1 MENAS
6 KALIMAGS
14 ILIAIMVIG
23 LLVYGYG
30 QISDLEQTRADAE
43 VTDTLAEYMR
53 RFEQYNRG
61 PGDQPLYGSEVLSL
75 ANLQADYNFMEADRQ
90 DIGRLEGY
98 SQITI
103 TVEITNEISQQNMPA
118 GEHYFSVGTH
128 DISEILSDYEDLSG
142 KIDGYKEP
150 KYTSV
155 IDGISRSA
163 VYYSTR
169 SNLEIAI
176 DFGLP
181 VEPDDYDA
189 LTGRDVADDKLEELA
204 NHPTE
209 GNSDAADL
217 IKAIEKYLAY
227 KGVYDT
233 FRNGKRFTC
242 NEITYNEANGRI
254 ARMEFVEV

>member
-103 TVEITNEISQQNMPA
+103 TVEITKEISQEDMPA
-118 GEHYFSVGTH
+118 GAPHYFSVGTH

-142 KIDGYKEP
+142 KIDDYKEP
-150 KYTSV
+150 KYTSK
-155 IDGISRSA
+155 IDDISRSA

-181 VEPDDYDA
+181 VEPSDYDTE
-189 LTGRDVADDKLEELA
+189 TGRDVSDDRLLDLAMEHDGDVVTLIGDIAD
-204 NHPTE
+204 
-209 GNSDAADL
+209 
-217 IKAIEKYLAY
+217 YLAY

>member
-30 QISDLEQTRADAE
+30 QISDLEQTRADAK

-61 PGDQPLYGSEVLSL
+61 QGDQPLYGSEVLSL

-103 TVEITNEISQQNMPA
+103 TVEIKNEITQMNMPR

-142 KIDGYKEP
+142 KIDDYKEP
-150 KYTSV
+150 KYTSK
-155 IDGISRSA
+155 IDDISRSA

-176 DFGLP
+176 DFELP
-181 VEPDDYDA
+181 VEPGDYDTE
-189 LTGRDVADDKLEELA
+189 TGRDVSDDRLRDLAEEHDQDVVQLL
-204 NHPTE
+204 
-209 GNSDAADL
+209 DD
-217 IKAIEKYLAY
+217 IEAYLQY

-242 NEITYNEANGRI
+242 NEITYNEANGRS

>member
-75 ANLQADYNFMEADRQ
+75 ANLQADYNFMEADRA

-103 TVEITNEISQQNMPA
+103 TVEITKEISQEDMPA
-118 GEHYFSVGTH
+118 GAPHYFSVGTH
-128 DISEILSDYEDLSG
+128 DISKILSDYEDLSG
-142 KIDGYKEP
+142 KIDGYKKP
-150 KYTSV
+150 KYTSK
-155 IDGISRSA
+155 IDDITRSA
-163 VYYSTR
+163 VYYSTKR
-169 SNLEIAI
+169 RLEIAI
-176 DFGLP
+176 DFAVDLP
-181 VEPDDYDA
+181 PNTYNTD
-189 LTGRDVADDKLEELA
+189 TGRDVSDQDLRYYGDD
-204 NHPTE
+204 TV
-209 GNSDAADL
+209 DDL
-217 IKAIEKYLAY
+217 LDDINEYRAY
-227 KGVYDT
+227 KSVYDT

-254 ARMEFVEV
+254 ATMEFVEV

>member
-75 ANLQADYNFMEADRQ
+75 ANLQADYNFMEADRA

-142 KIDGYKEP
+142 KIDDYKEP
-150 KYTSV
+150 DSRYTSV
-155 IDGISRSA
+155 IDNISRSV

-181 VEPDDYDA
+181 VEPSDYDTE
-189 LTGRDVADDKLEELA
+189 TGRDVSDDRLLDLAMEHDGDVVTLIGDIAD
-204 NHPTE
+204 
-209 GNSDAADL
+209 
-217 IKAIEKYLAY
+217 YLAY

>member
-61 PGDQPLYGSEVLSL
+61 QGDQPLYGSEVLSL

-142 KIDGYKEP
+142 KIDNYKEP
-150 KYTSV
+150 DSRYTSV
-155 IDGISRSA
+155 IDNISRSV

-181 VEPDDYDA
+181 VEPSDYDTE
-189 LTGRDVADDKLEELA
+189 TGRDVSDDRLLDLAMEHDGDVVTLIGDIAD
-204 NHPTE
+204 
-209 GNSDAADL
+209 
-217 IKAIEKYLAY
+217 YLAY

>member
-61 PGDQPLYGSEVLSL
+61 QGDQPLYGSEVLSL
-75 ANLQADYNFMEADRQ
+75 ANLQADYNFMEADRA

-103 TVEITNEISQQNMPA
+103 TVEIKNEITQMNMPG

-142 KIDGYKEP
+142 KIDDYKEP
-150 KYTSV
+150 KYTSK
-155 IDGISRSA
+155 IDDISRSA

-176 DFGLP
+176 DFELP
-181 VEPDDYDA
+181 VEPSDYDTE
-189 LTGRDVADDKLEELA
+189 TGRDVSDDRLYDLA
-204 NHPTE
+204 MEHD
-209 GNSDAADL
+209 GNVVNL
-217 IKAIEKYLAY
+217 IEDIEDYLAY

>member
-30 QISDLEQTRADAE
+30 QISDLEQTRADAK

-61 PGDQPLYGSEVLSL
+61 QGDQPLYGSEVLSL
-75 ANLQADYNFMEADRQ
+75 ANLQADYNFMEADRA

-103 TVEITNEISQQNMPA
+103 TVEIKNEITQMNMPR

-142 KIDGYKEP
+142 KIDDYKEP
-150 KYTSV
+150 KYTSK
-155 IDGISRSA
+155 IDDISRSA

-176 DFGLP
+176 DFELP
-181 VEPDDYDA
+181 VEPGDYDTE
-189 LTGRDVADDKLEELA
+189 TGRDVSDDRLRDLAEEHDQNVRQLLDDIAD
-204 NHPTE
+204 
-209 GNSDAADL
+209 
-217 IKAIEKYLAY
+217 YLAY

>member
-1 MENAS
+1 
-6 KALIMAGS
+6 MAGS

-61 PGDQPLYGSEVLSL
+61 QGDQPLYGSEILSL
-75 ANLQADYNFMEADRQ
+75 ANLQADYNFMEADRA

-103 TVEITNEISQQNMPA
+103 TVEITNEISQNNMPG
-118 GEHYFSVGTH
+118 GEQYFSVGTH
-128 DISEILSDYEDLSG
+128 NITEILSEYEDLSG
-142 KIDGYKEP
+142 KIDDYKEP
-150 KYTSV
+150 KYTSK

-176 DFGLP
+176 DFELP
-181 VEPDDYDA
+181 VEPSDYNTE
-189 LTGRDVADDKLEELA
+189 TGRDVSPGKLRELA
-204 NHPTE
+204 MEH
-209 GNSDAADL
+209 DQDVVQL
-217 IKAIEKYLAY
+217 LDDIEAYLQY

-233 FRNGKRFTC
+233 FRNGKRFIC

>member
-61 PGDQPLYGSEVLSL
+61 QGDQPLYGSEVLSL
-75 ANLQADYNFMEADRQ
+75 ANLQADYNFMEADRA

-103 TVEITNEISQQNMPA
+103 TVEIKNEITQMNMPG

-142 KIDGYKEP
+142 KIDDYKEP
-150 KYTSV
+150 KYTSK
-155 IDGISRSA
+155 IDDISRSA

-176 DFGLP
+176 DFELP
-181 VEPDDYDA
+181 VEPSDYDTE
-189 LTGRDVADDKLEELA
+189 TGRDVSDDRLYDLAMEHDGNVVNLIEDIAD
-204 NHPTE
+204 
-209 GNSDAADL
+209 
-217 IKAIEKYLAY
+217 YLAY

>member
-61 PGDQPLYGSEVLSL
+61 QGDQPLYGSEVLSL
-75 ANLQADYNFMEADRQ
+75 ANLQADYNFMEADRA

-103 TVEITNEISQQNMPA
+103 TVEIKNEITQMNMPR

-142 KIDGYKEP
+142 KIDDYKEP
-150 KYTSV
+150 KYTSK
-155 IDGISRSA
+155 IDDISRSA

-176 DFGLP
+176 DFELP
-181 VEPDDYDA
+181 VEPGDYDTE
-189 LTGRDVADDKLEELA
+189 TGRDVSDDRLRDLAEEHDQNVRQLLDDIAD
-204 NHPTE
+204 
-209 GNSDAADL
+209 
-217 IKAIEKYLAY
+217 YLAY

>member
-1 MENAS
+1 
-6 KALIMAGS
+6 MAGS

-75 ANLQADYNFMEADRQ
+75 ANLQADYNFMEADRA

-98 SQITI
+98 SKVTI
-103 TVEITNEISQQNMPA
+103 TVELTKEISQEDLQRGGP
-118 GEHYFSVGTH
+118 YFSVGTH
-128 DISEILSDYEDLSG
+128 DISEILDDYNKLLED
-142 KIDGYKEP
+142 IEYYKEP
-150 KYTSV
+150 RYTSK
-155 IDGISRSA
+155 IDDITRSA
-163 VYYSTR
+163 VYYSTK
-169 SNLEIAI
+169 SKLEIAL
-176 DFGLP
+176 DFGIPLTP
-181 VEPDDYDA
+181 EAYDA
-189 LTGRDVADDKLEELA
+189 ETGRDVSEEYLIANKGTTNVDKLLEEIA
-204 NHPTE
+204 GYT
-209 GNSDAADL
+209 D
-217 IKAIEKYLAY
+217 Y
-227 KGVYDT
+227 KSVYDT

-254 ARMEFVEV
+254 TKMEFVEV